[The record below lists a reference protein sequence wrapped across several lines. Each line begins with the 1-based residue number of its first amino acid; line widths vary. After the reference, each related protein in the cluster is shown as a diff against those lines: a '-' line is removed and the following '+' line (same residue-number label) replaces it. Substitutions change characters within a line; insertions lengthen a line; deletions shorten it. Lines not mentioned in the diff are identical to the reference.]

1 MHTPAGVGV
10 DVRPPG
16 AGTSSSSSLIHLPH
30 ADLFLCMATRGR
42 CVRLA
47 TLFGALFAAAWP
59 ASRVVTRLVTAVGGR
74 VKRTLACRPSIM
86 RACGVL
92 LGHWSPRGA
101 RLLSGARREAS
112 STRTT
117 RRLGTTRSG
126 AGQAL
131 GFGKTV
137 PVGVCAYAVPR
148 RCSTSLDLMPE
159 DAIPPELYTRATWSE
174 LRAAVCAADPLDP
187 FPGAV
192 AKAAGSRTG
201 AGTASAAAGFQHTP
215 IGVALAALPRTFNP
229 MHWLSVVKSKELRRH
244 VARVNARRRD
254 RRADGRVVATA
265 PAERASDRDRSG
277 RPAAGTGGARLAG
290 GAPGGHVHGGGAGSA
305 RASHRHRR
313 WRVRMRRWSARA
325 PGSAA
330 IRWRCCARSKP
341 RTFRRRGAARDS
353 ATGRR
358 GRAHRSAPAPRAR
371 DAASGG
377 RSGDASLY
385 GALLNRRVC
394 ESLMCSRCKPH
405 SITLPAPGA
414 ISRQPVAP
422 APPETKQPRPQ
433 GETAARGARAGGG
446 YHSLVYD
453 VFTGTVSCA
462 EYKSAPTTTM
472 PSASAA
478 TRPPPSIYP
487 LPLLGYVVVLNNS
500 AALSLCMSCGAHTYL
515 DIPGRGCNKPVCRKC
530 VATYGDDYLDG
541 LCVPSVSQ

>member
-1 MHTPAGVGV
+1 
-10 DVRPPG
+10 
-16 AGTSSSSSLIHLPH
+16 
-30 ADLFLCMATRGR
+30 MATRGR

-47 TLFGALFAAAWP
+47 TPFGALFAAAWP

-86 RACGVL
+86 RAVWHVL

-101 RLLSGARREAS
+101 RLLSGARREALLHAHDAS
-112 STRTT
+112 ASAPREAA
-117 RRLGTTRSG
+117 L
-126 AGQAL
+126 AKAL

-137 PVGVCAYAVPR
+137 PVGVCAYAVLA
-148 RCSTSLDLMPE
+148 TMLHILDLMPE

-244 VARVNARRRD
+244 VAASTPDAETAVRM
-254 RRADGRVVATA
+254 GRVVATA
-265 PAERASDRDRSG
+265 LQNAHPIVTALVGQRPGLVAHDYTVALLVGMCTAAARVRTGEPPAPPVAGAYAQVVRSG
-277 RPAAGTGGARLAG
+277 TGQRCNPVAVLRALEATHPSAVVALLETARLAAEVARIG
-290 GAPGGHVHGGGAGSA
+290 VHPLPAHVTRRQVAGLVT
-305 RASHRHRR
+305 R
-313 WRVRMRRWSARA
+313 
-325 PGSAA
+325 
-330 IRWRCCARSKP
+330 
-341 RTFRRRGAARDS
+341 
-353 ATGRR
+353 
-358 GRAHRSAPAPRAR
+358 
-371 DAASGG
+371 
-377 RSGDASLY
+377 Y

-394 ESLMCSRCKPH
+394 ESLMCSRCKQPH

-422 APPETKQPRPQ
+422 APPETKQPRPRARRRR
-433 GETAARGARAGGG
+433 AAREQEEC

-515 DIPGRGCNKPVCRKC
+515 DIPGRGYNKPVCRKC